1 MLGDEGVLRGHPEV
15 VNRLPQDQRQAWHL
29 RLSGEVELEAVPV
42 QRRTSRPRCSA
53 AWVLSARLKRLLLV
67 LKAVVAG
74 QCRRRSRNH
83 RGEGCRPGERR
94 RTVAL
99 GSANAD
105 AIRSSVRHRV
115 RR

>member
-1 MLGDEGVLRGHPEV
+1 MLGDKGVLRGRLEG

-53 AWVLSARLKRLLLV
+53 AWALSARLKRLLLV
-67 LKAVVAG
+67 LKALVAG

-83 RGEGCRPGERR
+83 RGEGCHPGERR
-94 RTVAL
+94 KL
-99 GSANAD
+99 
-105 AIRSSVRHRV
+105 
-115 RR
+115 